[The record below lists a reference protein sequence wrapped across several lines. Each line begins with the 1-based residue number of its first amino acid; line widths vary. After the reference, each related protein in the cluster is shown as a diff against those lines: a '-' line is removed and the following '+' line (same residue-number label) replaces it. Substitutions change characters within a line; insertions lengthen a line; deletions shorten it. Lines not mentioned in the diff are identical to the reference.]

1 MFMIGLW
8 FQNMKGSI
16 LAVDDKNDCIVQ
28 EDFTA
33 LRCDKGQGRIFI
45 QNAEIFQQGVGSP
58 DLGIGATRN
67 SVIINQL
74 LGRNAYRIPKQSSFQ
89 HYGLPK

>member
-1 MFMIGLW
+1 MIVL
-8 FQNMKGSI
+8 FKKTLRLYVVI
-16 LAVDDKNDCIVQ
+16 RDKV
-28 EDFTA
+28 EFSFKMP
-33 LRCDKGQGRIFI
+33 RF
-45 QNAEIFQQGVGSP
+45 FQQGVGSP

-89 HYGLPK
+89 HYGLPE

>member
-1 MFMIGLW
+1 
-8 FQNMKGSI
+8 
-16 LAVDDKNDCIVQ
+16 
-28 EDFTA
+28 
-33 LRCDKGQGRIFI
+33 
-45 QNAEIFQQGVGSP
+45 IFQQGVGSP

-89 HYGLPK
+89 HYGLPE